1 MKTKSVHFH
10 VQRES
15 NFGSPGV
22 IPFQSAPLNEGGA
35 MNVTSGIFT
44 APVAG
49 IYHFEFSGL
58 KSPSSTYLHIKI
70 QVNGASVA
78 TADTNPGVTGSND
91 SVSLTAS
98 LRLKA
103 NDTVN
108 LYNWQNGVLLD
119 YGGHFN
125 NFAGWLVEED
135 F

>member
-1 MKTKSVHFH
+1 

-15 NFGSPGV
+15 SFGSPGV
-22 IPFQSAPLNEGGA
+22 TPFQSASLNEGGA
-35 MNVTSGIFT
+35 MNVTSGVFT
-44 APVAG
+44 TPVAG

-58 KSPSSTYLHIKI
+58 KSPSSTYLHVNL

-78 TADTNPGVTGSND
+78 TADTNPGVTGAND

-108 LYNWQNGVLLD
+108 LHNWKNGVLFD
-119 YGGHFN
+119 NGGHLN